1 MNKYTEFSRFSVD
14 AHLSYARVPGQH
26 FGNDL
31 GCCPS
36 YKKDAVVVV
45 FISVDYHFKLIER
58 NGQEKRNSVL
68 SMGKY
73 VF

>member
-1 MNKYTEFSRFSVD
+1 MNKNTEISRFRVD
-14 AHLSYARVPGQH
+14 AHLSYARDPCQH

-68 SMGKY
+68 
-73 VF
+73 